1 MLYHCR
7 QIAITVDQLQAEWD
21 KLASEEKKLE
31 ASGNE
36 DAEIVKVRIENERIM
51 VVDAVE
57 EAITAM
63 QELIDSLTGEN
74 EE

>member
-63 QELIDSLTGEN
+63 QELIDSLTGLN

>member
-36 DAEIVKVRIENERIM
+36 DAEIVKVRIDNERIM

>member
-51 VVDAVE
+51 VVDAVD